1 MSGHDRPATDAERA
15 AFYAGLPRKR
25 IGAGALITDPHGRVL
40 IVEPTYKPAWEVPG
54 GIVEVSETASAAC
67 RRECREELGL
77 GLQIGRL
84 LVVEHQTEPGYR
96 GDSIMFIYDGGV
108 MVDLAGIR
116 LAEAEVRS
124 CRFVAVDELASLMT
138 PKLARRLR
146 CAVTARA
153 EGITIELEN
162 GVLRAAL
169 DRGHAD

>member
-1 MSGHDRPATDAERA
+1 MSGPDQPATDAKRA

-25 IGAGALITDPHGRVL
+25 IGAGALITDPRGLVL

-54 GIVEVSETASAAC
+54 GIVELSETAAAAC
-67 RRECREELGL
+67 RRECREELG
-77 GLQIGRL
+77 
-84 LVVEHQTEPGYR
+84 R

-108 MVDLAGIR
+108 MVDPAGIR

-138 PKLARRLR
+138 PRLARRLR